1 MIAMSQIAARLLFI
15 VAALSFTTAY
25 GQEDSRTKY
34 KGKLVPGVW
43 DDSWSQTLN
52 QSLEASTLFNH
63 RETQIEKLC
72 PGYSKHADKRSL
84 FWHQLI
90 VSLGWKESLHGPEN
104 WVEFRGG
111 TNNGLYQINP
121 VLRTYYDCKD
131 FDLFNAHQN
140 IQCAIKMAKKLVDRF
155 GSFLQGKKGGMAAYW
170 QPLRATNEYNRK
182 NRNFILAFVREACR
196 TNTLFYHSRRQNIE
210 SYMAMDYSPD
220 LSVNTLEDLG
230 IEPQE
235 LEPMQLFDL
244 DLGE

>member
-1 MIAMSQIAARLLFI
+1 MKAMARIAARLSLI
-15 VAALSFTTAY
+15 LGALSVSMAH
-25 GQEDSRTKY
+25 GLEDQRKKY
-34 KGKLVPGVW
+34 KGKLERGVW

-52 QSLEASTLFNH
+52 QSLEVSSLFNH

-72 PGYSKHADKRSL
+72 PGYSKQADKRTL

-90 VSLGWKESLHGPEN
+90 LSLGWKESLHGPEN

-111 TNNGLYQINP
+111 RNNGLYQINP

-131 FDLFNAHQN
+131 FDLFNPHQN

-170 QPLRATNEYNRK
+170 QPLRATNAYNRG
-182 NRNFILAFVREACR
+182 NRNFILAFVKEACR
-196 TNTLFYHSRRQNIE
+196 TNALFYHSRRENIE
-210 SYMAMDYSPD
+210 SYMQMDYAPD
-220 LSVNTLEDLG
+220 LTVNTLDDLG

-235 LEPMQLFDL
+235 LEPMELFDF
-244 DLGE
+244 DTGD